1 MSTSSVEKKRGMRI
15 NQVRTVS
22 LTQRGVVQVQIWPMG
37 FNLVRFLLT
46 FPKSLVI
53 HQFAVVEPVMV
64 VLWCYKILVV
74 YMEIR
79 SEIMTFG

>member
-22 LTQRGVVQVQIWPMG
+22 LTQRGVVQVQTWPFG
-37 FNLVRFLLT
+37 VNLVRFLLT

-53 HQFAVVEPVMV
+53 HKFSVVEPVMFFM
-64 VLWCYKILVV
+64 WCYKILVA
-74 YMEIR
+74 
-79 SEIMTFG
+79 